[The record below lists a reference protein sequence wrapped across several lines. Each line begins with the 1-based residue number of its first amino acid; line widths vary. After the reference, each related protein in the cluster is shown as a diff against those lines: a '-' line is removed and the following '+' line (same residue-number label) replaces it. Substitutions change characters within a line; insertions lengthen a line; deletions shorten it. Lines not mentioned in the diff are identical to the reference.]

1 MSPEELKTWVAIV
14 IGVVSLAGT
23 AWTFLS
29 HRSRDNSSKLEE
41 LQGRVGETEASV
53 KSLAR
58 EMEHLPSKEQVHQ
71 LELNMTE
78 LRGAVTTIGES
89 VRSLRHTTEN
99 IDDFL
104 RKNKGS

>member
-1 MSPEELKTWVAIV
+1 MSPEEIKTWVAIA
-14 IGVVSLAGT
+14 IGAVSLAGT

-41 LQGRVGETEASV
+41 LQGRMSETEASV

-78 LRGAVTTIGES
+78 LGGAVKAIGET
-89 VRSLRHTTEN
+89 VRSLRHTTES
-99 IDDFL
+99 IDGFL
-104 RKNKGS
+104 RNNKGS

>member
-41 LQGRVGETEASV
+41 LQGRMSETEASV
-53 KSLAR
+53 RSLAR

-78 LRGAVTTIGES
+78 LRGAVKTIGES
-89 VRSLRHTTEN
+89 VRSLRHTTES
-99 IDDFL
+99 IDGFL
-104 RKNKGS
+104 RNNKGS